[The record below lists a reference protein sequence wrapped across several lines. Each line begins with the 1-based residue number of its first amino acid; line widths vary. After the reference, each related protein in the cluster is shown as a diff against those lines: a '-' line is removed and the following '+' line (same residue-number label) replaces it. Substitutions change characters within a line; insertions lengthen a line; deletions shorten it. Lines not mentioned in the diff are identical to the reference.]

1 MWGQT
6 DRKLYSVGFD
16 SGFWM
21 VGMAGM
27 AGMDTY
33 LELDK
38 LVVGGVG
45 KGRLHPVR
53 DCA

>member
-1 MWGQT
+1 
-6 DRKLYSVGFD
+6 
-16 SGFWM
+16 
-21 VGMAGM
+21 M

-45 KGRLHPVR
+45 KGRLQPAR